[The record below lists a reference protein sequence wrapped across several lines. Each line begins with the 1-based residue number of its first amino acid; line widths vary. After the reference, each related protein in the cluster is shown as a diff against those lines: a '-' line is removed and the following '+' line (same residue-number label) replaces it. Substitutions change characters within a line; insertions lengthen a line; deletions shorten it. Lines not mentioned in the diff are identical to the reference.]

1 MKKYDTLKYYNENAE
16 HYCEST
22 INGDMKEDYDKFL
35 SLLPNKAH
43 ILDFGCGSGRDSK
56 YFLDK
61 GYTVKAID
69 GSKKLCEIASNYIG
83 QKVEC
88 MKFDELSDK
97 SLYDGIW
104 ACASIIHVERE
115 KLPEILKKMVNA
127 LKDDGVIYTC
137 FKLGDKEVVEEG
149 KYFNYLNKDILEDI
163 LNKVDSN
170 LKIIDYYETG
180 SFANVNRPQT
190 TWGNYLIKC
199 L

>member
-1 MKKYDTLKYYNENAE
+1 MEKYDTLKYYNENAE

-35 SLLPNKAH
+35 SILPSKAH

-56 YFLDK
+56 YFLDN
-61 GYTVKAID
+61 GYIVRAID

-83 QKVEC
+83 QRVEC

-115 KLPEILKKMVNA
+115 KLPEILKKMVKA

-137 FKLGDKEVVEEG
+137 FKLGNKEVVEEG
-149 KYFNYLNKDILEDI
+149 KYFNYLNKNILESI
-163 LNKVDSN
+163 LNKVDLN

-190 TWGNYLIKC
+190 TWGNYLIKK
-199 L
+199 